1 MQSAGSSAANDEA
14 GTSRLSAPCP
24 KQKQGSE
31 VKKMAEITPMFTEF
45 KDVVTVD
52 DVTKMLH
59 VSRVTVYKLLKSGR
73 IRTLKVG
80 KKYIIPKQSII
91 DFLAA

>member
-1 MQSAGSSAANDEA
+1 
-14 GTSRLSAPCP
+14 
-24 KQKQGSE
+24 
-31 VKKMAEITPMFTEF
+31 MAEITPMFTEF

>member
-1 MQSAGSSAANDEA
+1 MSIQTKRKREVNEVYEY
-14 GTSRLSAPCP
+14 
-24 KQKQGSE
+24 QMFSE
-31 VKKMAEITPMFTEF
+31 Y
-45 KDVVTVD
+45 KDVVSVD

-59 VSRVTVYKLLKSGR
+59 LSRVTVYKLLKAGR

-91 DFLAA
+91 DFIAI

>member
-1 MQSAGSSAANDEA
+1 MYEYQMF
-14 GTSRLSAPCP
+14 
-24 KQKQGSE
+24 SE
-31 VKKMAEITPMFTEF
+31 Y
-45 KDVVTVD
+45 KDVVSVD

-59 VSRVTVYKLLKSGR
+59 LSRVTVYKLLKAGR

-91 DFLAA
+91 DYI

>member
-1 MQSAGSSAANDEA
+1 
-14 GTSRLSAPCP
+14 
-24 KQKQGSE
+24 
-31 VKKMAEITPMFTEF
+31 MAEITPMFTEF
-45 KDVVTVD
+45 NDVVTVD

-59 VSRVTVYKLLKSGR
+59 VSRVTVYKLLKSGE

-80 KKYIIPKQSII
+80 KKYIIPKQSVI

>member
-1 MQSAGSSAANDEA
+1 
-14 GTSRLSAPCP
+14 
-24 KQKQGSE
+24 
-31 VKKMAEITPMFTEF
+31 MAEITPVFTEF
-45 KDVVTVD
+45 NDVVTVD

-59 VSRVTVYKLLKSGR
+59 VSRVTVYKLLKAGR

>member
-1 MQSAGSSAANDEA
+1 
-14 GTSRLSAPCP
+14 
-24 KQKQGSE
+24 
-31 VKKMAEITPMFTEF
+31 MAEITPMFTEF

-73 IRTLKVG
+73 IRALKVG